1 MPHLYSDRRLENEE
15 IQKLLHIAMLRK
27 LVAYA
32 QEFFGASTPMTWET
46 IQDTASHAHPEHG
59 RCLDAVR
66 REAMAEVAAERRSSS
81 TEAAY
86 GAERPVRRQFKVS
99 FINGI
104 KRPRVLKQLAST
116 QEGGPEARLK
126 ALAIAGPETLQ
137 MESGSTQLAIA
148 DRPEASPSDAKRNSE
163 AVDSRSVRQPAKSD
177 KGSAIAATVRVSA
190 EDSQTPEASSSARA
204 SDGRPEG
211 SSSVATQD
219 SDAVG
224 SGSDNPVLQSEAES
238 AIAAPVQPSAAEDE
252 WVFTRTAQYLHAV
265 EYKDGEL
272 YRRCKWRQRPSR
284 VKPINSDL
292 IIWRGDRAAA
302 LRMSIPF
309 CTDEASQI

>member
-137 MESGSTQLAIA
+137 MVSGSTQLAIA
-148 DRPEASPSDAKRNSE
+148 DRPEASPSDALSIR
-163 AVDSRSVRQPAKSD
+163 
-177 KGSAIAATVRVSA
+177 
-190 EDSQTPEASSSARA
+190 
-204 SDGRPEG
+204 
-211 SSSVATQD
+211 
-219 SDAVG
+219 
-224 SGSDNPVLQSEAES
+224 
-238 AIAAPVQPSAAEDE
+238 
-252 WVFTRTAQYLHAV
+252 
-265 EYKDGEL
+265 
-272 YRRCKWRQRPSR
+272 SR
-284 VKPINSDL
+284 VTKS
-292 IIWRGDRAAA
+292 GA
-302 LRMSIPF
+302 
-309 CTDEASQI
+309 